1 MKETN
6 DEKKKRRKLADIL
19 TRIHTIMVD
28 EHVPVNE
35 AMLIISEEMKM
46 TVLPW
51 VKSQP
56 EVEAAVLEM
65 LYMACANAVEAVM
78 EAVRDTAAAKE
89 NPGLSAKR
97 QAERQA
103 AAVAGEMLGGKKPS

>member
-1 MKETN
+1 MKKTEE
-6 DEKKKRRKLADIL
+6 EKEKRRKLADIL

-78 EAVRDTAAAKE
+78 EAVREKAAAKE
-89 NPGLSAKR
+89 D
-97 QAERQA
+97 
-103 AAVAGEMLGGKKPS
+103 GKKPS